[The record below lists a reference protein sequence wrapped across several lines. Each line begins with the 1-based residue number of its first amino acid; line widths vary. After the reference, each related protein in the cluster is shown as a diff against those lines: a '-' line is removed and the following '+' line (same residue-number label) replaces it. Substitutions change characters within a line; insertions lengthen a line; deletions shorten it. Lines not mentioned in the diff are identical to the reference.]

1 MSSSNPTSPTNTF
14 LSFLALYLTTLFSLD
29 AWASARNSPYRAPGA
44 NSFYRPAGAPPS
56 EYQAGMHGRGN
67 RGAGSGIGGNGRG
80 GRGGGNVPEVRDSR
94 PAVGMGATAGC
105 GACMT

>member
-67 RGAGSGIGGNGRG
+67 RGAGSGAVR
-80 GRGGGNVPEVRDSR
+80 RGGGNVPESRDSR